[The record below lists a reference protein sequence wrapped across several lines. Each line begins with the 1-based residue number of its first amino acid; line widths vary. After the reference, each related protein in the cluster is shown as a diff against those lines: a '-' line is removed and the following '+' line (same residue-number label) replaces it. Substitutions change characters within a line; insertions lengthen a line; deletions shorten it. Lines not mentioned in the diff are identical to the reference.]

1 MQTENLNA
9 QAMSSQEAKWYAVR
23 TFHNKSSVVRHIA
36 ETEGVDY
43 YTPLREIERVVDGR
57 ILVEQQSIMPSLL
70 FLHTTHEWIA
80 RLKALTEDN
89 ILPYCEPGTSKPQ
102 AIADSEMELFR
113 FVARTAAS
121 TIECIDPST
130 LHPNDRVRI
139 TGGVFQGYEGYIR
152 RVHGTKRFVVAIEG
166 IAAIATTFIP
176 KQYIE
181 KLA

>member
-1 MQTENLNA
+1 MQTENNNS
-9 QAMSSQEAKWYAVR
+9 QKTSNQEAKWYAVR
-23 TFHNKSSVVRHIA
+23 TFHNKSSVVRRIA
-36 ETEGVDY
+36 ESENVDY
-43 YTPLREIERVVDGR
+43 YTPMREVEIVVDGKPHIER
-57 ILVEQQSIMPSLL
+57 QCIMPSLL
-70 FLHTTHEWIA
+70 FLRATPEWIA
-80 RLKALTEDN
+80 RLKALTDDN
-89 ILPYCEPGTSKPQ
+89 LIPYCEPGTSKPQ